1 MEIHEHN
8 EGCKWFTM
16 VSEVAF
22 LALILPHSNATEE
35 RVFSLVNKNKTK
47 LQPSLQLDGTP
58 PSILTTK
65 PAAGDLACHKFKLPS
80 VLDSAKK
87 QGRNYTLQK
96 EEAKENVCNASA
108 STDGSN
114 RRM

>member
-35 RVFSLVNKNKTK
+35 RAFSLVNKNKTK

-87 QGRNYTLQK
+87 QGRN
-96 EEAKENVCNASA
+96 
-108 STDGSN
+108 
-114 RRM
+114 